1 MKRSSVI
8 LIHLLFWFMM
18 VVIPNI
24 LFRLDDFHRGP
35 EMIQIVLQNILNIII
50 FYLTYWLFIPVLL
63 RRKRPWELVLLSV
76 AWVLILIASRTG
88 VVYYYKEVMTP
99 MEGKPFVFERHV
111 FRDLFATLMF
121 SLYAVLIYF
130 SIEWFKERQYRFE
143 LAREKQK
150 SEIDLLKSQMNPH
163 FLMNTLNNLYSLV
176 YQGSAQ
182 ASDAVL
188 KLSDIM
194 RYMLYD
200 TQADLVP
207 LENEVKYLRSYIE
220 LQMLRFKNQD
230 LVDFKISGELSGRK
244 IAPVILIPFVEN
256 AFKHGNKNLP
266 GMGISID
273 LAVDEEKM
281 VFEVKNIKSLKEI
294 QKDSGT
300 GVGLANIKKRL
311 ELQYP
316 GKHILEIDDAM
327 DSFRVYLEIHDR

>member
-1 MKRSSVI
+1 MFVI
-8 LIHLLFWFMM
+8 IPMLI
-18 VVIPNI
+18 
-24 LFRLDDFHRGP
+24 FRLDDFHRSD
-35 EMIQIVLQNILNIII
+35 ELVHFLQVAITNLLV
-50 FYLTYWLFIPVLL
+50 FYLTYF
-63 RRKRPWELVLLSV
+63 
-76 AWVLILIASRTG
+76 ILIPRLMKKRRLLDLVWIGLFWILAISAVRIGIT
-88 VVYYYKEVMTP
+88 YYYKEILTP
-99 MEGKPFVFERHV
+99 LEGKPFIMERHL
-111 FRDLFATLMF
+111 FREIFGTMMFTL
-121 SLYAVLIYF
+121 YPVLIYF

-150 SEIDLLKSQMNPH
+150 SEIDLLKTQMNPH

-176 YQGSAQ
+176 YQGSAL

-230 LVDFKISGELSGRK
+230 LVDFNISGELSDRK

-281 VFEVKNIKSLKEI
+281 VFEVKNIKSHKEI